1 MATRALGAGGVAPG
15 GDPHGRSPWGTL
27 NGSFRVCGL
36 GSKPKLVIPR
46 RRNRIVGI
54 VNCIA
59 KSRGQIIYEYID

>member
-1 MATRALGAGGVAPG
+1 VQAVLPLAEILMGDLPGAHV
-15 GDPHGRSPWGTL
+15 

-59 KSRGQIIYEYID
+59 KSCGQIIYEYID

>member
-1 MATRALGAGGVAPG
+1 MGDLPGARV
-15 GDPHGRSPWGTL
+15 

-46 RRNRIVGI
+46 RRNIIVGI

>member
-1 MATRALGAGGVAPG
+1 MQAVLPLAEILMGDLPGARV
-15 GDPHGRSPWGTL
+15 

-59 KSRGQIIYEYID
+59 KSRGQIMYEYID